1 MLHRF
6 ANTLYDWDRSGFI
19 TIMDDSVP
27 KDMEDTILS
36 ILSRNASMSM
46 FKLKSRWTQDHLM
59 L

>member
-46 FKLKSRWTQDHLM
+46 FKLKSR
-59 L
+59 